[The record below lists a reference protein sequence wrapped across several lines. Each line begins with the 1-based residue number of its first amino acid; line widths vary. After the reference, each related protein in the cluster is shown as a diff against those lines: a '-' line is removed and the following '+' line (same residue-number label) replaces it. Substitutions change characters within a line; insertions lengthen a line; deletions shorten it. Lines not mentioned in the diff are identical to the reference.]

1 MKARGEKRPQGEW
14 SPLSPEVANACKA
27 TVVGVI
33 DMKGEQG
40 GDCLLPLLIS
50 RV

>member
-1 MKARGEKRPQGEW
+1 MRKDYRENGT
-14 SPLSPEVANACKA
+14 LCHLEVANACEA
-27 TVVGVI
+27 IVVGVI